1 MQAHKNVTI
10 NFLQRNKTAQFTPKE
25 KRLYNCRIL
34 SCMTWRYFL
43 TYWWKYHTHMHS
55 HNRIWITVGGRMFA
69 GVVLLDLL
77 SGRNNTCAAW
87 FLLCINLA
95 LIMKKSNR
103 FYCCMS
109 NRVSNSSR
117 FVRQQW
123 KWSFQYGVRVL
134 KCKLHFVRG
143 AWIETLAIWKL
154 KIA

>member
-1 MQAHKNVTI
+1 
-10 NFLQRNKTAQFTPKE
+10 
-25 KRLYNCRIL
+25 
-34 SCMTWRYFL
+34 
-43 TYWWKYHTHMHS
+43 
-55 HNRIWITVGGRMFA
+55 MFA

-103 FYCCMS
+103 FYRCMS

-123 KWSFQYGVRVL
+123 KWSFQCGVRVL

-143 AWIETLAIWKL
+143 EHELKPWRYENWKL
-154 KIA
+154 RSKNILLVISSTSDFYAHHFFFKKPDIRKVGIATQHLSAVLIFLCCYFGHMGKIITHLLLR